1 MQYESQSVIYLD
13 IDGVLNRGST
23 LHKEELSLDLIENLS
38 ILVKETQSKV
48 ILISSWR
55 NFFEGN
61 VPKNKKAKLLV
72 DNFKKYNIKIE
83 EVFPK
88 FNDNRSEEVFNHIRK
103 NDIKNFVILDD
114 DPYKY
119 KEIPLLSNHW
129 VRPIAGSYN
138 WIPIEA
144 QGFNK
149 TKLVEALVILKN
161 LKFY

>member
-1 MQYESQSVIYLD
+1 MQYENQSVIYLD
-13 IDGVLNRGST
+13 IDGVLNRGAT

-38 ILVKETQSKV
+38 ILTKETQSKIV
-48 ILISSWR
+48 LVSSWR
-55 NFFEGN
+55 NFFEGT

-83 EVFPK
+83 EIFPK
-88 FNDNRSEEVFNHIRK
+88 SNENRSEEILNHIRK
-103 NDIKNFVILDD
+103 NEIKNFVILDD
-114 DPYKY
+114 DPKY
-119 KEIPLLSNHW
+119 KEIPLLLNHW
-129 VRPIAGSYN
+129 IRPISGSYN